1 MEKKGYNMK
10 RNNLHSFTL
19 WPKSSAIVQKIKRGR
34 KSQFVSK
41 AIIWYDMP
49 AQESAQAH
57 AEVEVS
63 GAINGKNIGSSL
75 DEVELFPVRT
85 PHGGVASMR
94 FNWYG
99 AGKSSAFVISALK
112 EPPAA
117 ALVRP
122 VHSPAT
128 DKRAKLT
135 STILRNSSSAPCSA

>member
-57 AEVEVS
+57 AELIERFRD
-63 GAINGKNIGSSL
+63 AQLRIA
-75 DEVELFPVRT
+75 ELEKIPKSFIYK
-85 PHGGVASMR
+85 MR
-94 FNWYG
+94 NKWS
-99 AGKSSAFVISALK
+99 K
-112 EPPAA
+112 
-117 ALVRP
+117 
-122 VHSPAT
+122 
-128 DKRAKLT
+128 
-135 STILRNSSSAPCSA
+135 